1 MKKKNIKI
9 MIILITMLFS
19 VFNITNKIT
28 KANIKENIIMKDEAV
43 EIKANITIAK
53 GQGEQLINEN
63 NYIDSNKE
71 ISVENDKEENTTIK
85 KNNKVILKTNN
96 KEQLNQKNTNQENS
110 KEDNKVESN
119 DIKEQNGM
127 QDIIGIKISSDF
139 KEKEEEKG
147 DMLEKALAK
156 KEAKEK
162 LKDFFK
168 ENIN

>member
-9 MIILITMLFS
+9 MIILITMAFS

-53 GQGEQLINEN
+53 GQEEQLINEN

-139 KEKEEEKG
+139 KETEEEKG